1 MAAMAAM
8 PPRQWRR
15 KCSRSLS
22 SSKRKRR
29 RNRKCKSTER
39 LVQIDRRL
47 ISHFDWTLFLLSLAF
62 VAVGVTTI
70 YSANY
75 DLAAGHAGPLPTR
88 QLTWLG
94 LGLIAMFA
102 AMSFDYHYIDRLAY
116 PFYGAMLLLL
126 FLVLFVGH
134 SGGGSQRWI
143 NLGFFRLQ
151 PSEPAK
157 LAIVLVMAK
166 YLQNDEPSQGFRL
179 SDLWVPFVLVAPLVI
194 LTLVQP
200 DLGTVI
206 ILATV
211 FLSMILMSGLR
222 GRSFLYLLGAGLAF
236 LPIGW
241 HFLKSY
247 QRARILTF
255 LDPDRDPL
263 GAGYHVIQ
271 SKIAIGSGRLF
282 GKGYLHGTQ
291 NRLDFLPAQHTDFIF
306 AVFSEEWGLVG
317 YLVLLLLYFALIIY
331 ALKLIERAKD
341 RLGALLVFGML
352 VIFFWHVVINVAMVT
367 GIMPVVGVPLPLFS
381 YGGSALA
388 SMMFAIGLMIN
399 VSMRRYIF

>member
-1 MAAMAAM
+1 VH
-8 PPRQWRR
+8 
-15 KCSRSLS
+15 SRSAP
-22 SSKRKRR
+22 KEK
-29 RNRKCKSTER
+29 T
-39 LVQIDRRL
+39 VQIDRRL
-47 ISHFDWTLFLLSLAF
+47 ISHFDWTLFLLMLTF
-62 VAVGVTTI
+62 VFIGVVTI

-75 DLAAGHAGPLPTR
+75 NISEQHAGGLPSR
-88 QLTWLG
+88 QLIWLG
-94 LGLIAMFA
+94 LGLIAMLTA
-102 AMSFDYHYIDRLAY
+102 IAFDYHQIDHIAY
-116 PFYGAMLLLL
+116 PFYGAILILLI
-126 FLVLFVGH
+126 LVLVIGH

-157 LAIVLVMAK
+157 IAIVLMMAK
-166 YLQNDEPSQGFRL
+166 YLQDDEPARGYRL
-179 SDLWVPFVLVAPLVI
+179 RDIWVPFVLVGPLVL

-200 DLGTVI
+200 DLGTAI
-206 ILATV
+206 ILGIV
-211 FLSMILMSGLR
+211 FLSMLLIGGLR
-222 GRSFLYLLGAGLAF
+222 LRSFLYLLGTGLAL
-236 LPIGW
+236 LPVAW

-306 AVFSEEWGLVG
+306 AVFSEEWGFVG
-317 YLVLLLLYFALIIY
+317 CLVLLLLYVIMIAYCLR
-331 ALKLIERAKD
+331 LMQRAKD
-341 RLGALLVFGML
+341 RFGGLLVFGM
-352 VIFFWHVVINVAMVT
+352 VAIFFWHVVINVAMVS
-367 GIMPVVGVPLPLFS
+367 GIMPVVGVPLPMVS

-388 SMMFAIGLMIN
+388 SMMFAIGVMIN

>member
-1 MAAMAAM
+1 MRDKFA
-8 PPRQWRR
+8 P
-15 KCSRSLS
+15 KE
-22 SSKRKRR
+22 K
-29 RNRKCKSTER
+29 T
-39 LVQIDRRL
+39 VQIDRRL
-47 ISHFDWTLFLLSLAF
+47 ISHFDWTLFLLTLTF
-62 VAVGVTTI
+62 VFIGVMTI

-75 DLAAGHAGPLPTR
+75 NITEEHAGGLPSR
-88 QLTWLG
+88 QLIWLG
-94 LGLIAMFA
+94 LGLIAMLTA
-102 AMSFDYHYIDRLAY
+102 IAFDYHHIDRIAY
-116 PFYGAMLLLL
+116 PFYGVILMLLI
-126 FLVLFVGH
+126 LVLVIGH

-157 LAIVLVMAK
+157 IAIVLMMAK
-166 YLQNDEPSQGFRL
+166 YLQDDEPSKGYRL
-179 SDLWVPFVLVAPLVI
+179 RDIWVPFALVGPLVL

-200 DLGTVI
+200 DLGTAI
-206 ILATV
+206 ILGIV
-211 FLSMILMSGLR
+211 FLSMLLIGGLR
-222 GRSFLYLLGAGLAF
+222 IRSFLCLLGTGLAL

-306 AVFSEEWGLVG
+306 AVFSEEWGFVG
-317 YLVLLLLYFALIIY
+317 CLVLLLLYVIMIAYCLR
-331 ALKLIERAKD
+331 LVQRAKD
-341 RLGALLVFGML
+341 RFGGLLVFGM
-352 VIFFWHVVINVAMVT
+352 VAIFFWHVVINVAMVS
-367 GIMPVVGVPLPLFS
+367 GIMPVVGVPLPMVS

-388 SMMFAIGLMIN
+388 SMMFAIGVMIN